1 MCENTVLLEAIKD
14 YIELN
19 TSFDVTVS
27 RLQHY
32 LTGLTASDPVKYAF
46 KVPSSFVIRQIL
58 REKMFLKY
66 GRMNTANLK
75 YKDPTYNEKR
85 LWIARLLAQFLF
97 EDTVIIS
104 VDESHFR
111 SDTLPG
117 MQWQFTESLVGSKRK
132 RECQPENQMK
142 KQRLMTADP
151 FIPDIGD
158 AMLKFEGRMSDS
170 DSEYSDMYD
179 DEDRAF
185 EICEMQVPE

>member
-32 LTGLTASDPVKYAF
+32 LTGLTASNPNKYAF

-85 LWIARLLAQFLF
+85 LWIARLLA
-97 EDTVIIS
+97 
-104 VDESHFR
+104 
-111 SDTLPG
+111 
-117 MQWQFTESLVGSKRK
+117 
-132 RECQPENQMK
+132 
-142 KQRLMTADP
+142 
-151 FIPDIGD
+151 
-158 AMLKFEGRMSDS
+158 
-170 DSEYSDMYD
+170 
-179 DEDRAF
+179 
-185 EICEMQVPE
+185 

>member
-1 MCENTVLLEAIKD
+1 M
-14 YIELN
+14 
-19 TSFDVTVS
+19 
-27 RLQHY
+27 
-32 LTGLTASDPVKYAF
+32 
-46 KVPSSFVIRQIL
+46 
-58 REKMFLKY
+58 
-66 GRMNTANLK
+66 
-75 YKDPTYNEKR
+75 
-85 LWIARLLAQFLF
+85 
-97 EDTVIIS
+97 IIS

-132 RECQPENQMK
+132 RESQPENQMK